1 MTPRNLQPLTGR
13 TFLLLQG
20 PQSGFF
26 RVLAE
31 KLVRAGAAVHKVH
44 FCGGDAALWGLKKA
58 YWYTG
63 DLYRWIGWVGNLYR
77 KLAVTDVCVY
87 GDTASAYGF
96 LKKGICEAA
105 FPPWKKAASTAA
117 RRFRSRPPRFM
128 RWPET

>member
-1 MTPRNLQPLTGR
+1 MTPRNPQTLTGR

-77 KLAVTDVCVY
+77 KLAVTDV
-87 GDTASAYGF
+87 
-96 LKKGICEAA
+96 
-105 FPPWKKAASTAA
+105 
-117 RRFRSRPPRFM
+117 
-128 RWPET
+128 